1 MGAKLWIE
9 VKRHLIAS
17 VLGNEIPVRACCTV
31 LTPCP
36 CVVCACVLVFNLCLV
51 REREREGERV
61 ELGATLPLLRL
72 GHCADTLHRI
82 VSLLLPILTPAT
94 LLPLLLFSLLSFAPL
109 LLSFPRF
116 PMKLHAYVF
125 LCLLRMMQVYIIEC
139 TVVAGARFGS
149 VEHSWSIQ
157 ARFSKIADAHTYVKE
172 LVKRCL
178 PKTAYRQLPQFP
190 KKKLVGSRKVEVI
203 EERRVMIDAYFRA
216 LCAQGDFATLI
227 TIDQSDDAPVRT
239 HYTTFCV
246 SFWYSF
252 CFYSDVNF
260 LSHHFHF
267 SFFIVAAD

>member
-1 MGAKLWIE
+1 
-9 VKRHLIAS
+9 
-17 VLGNEIPVRACCTV
+17 
-31 LTPCP
+31 
-36 CVVCACVLVFNLCLV
+36 
-51 REREREGERV
+51 
-61 ELGATLPLLRL
+61 
-72 GHCADTLHRI
+72 
-82 VSLLLPILTPAT
+82 
-94 LLPLLLFSLLSFAPL
+94 
-109 LLSFPRF
+109 
-116 PMKLHAYVF
+116 MKLHAYVF
-125 LCLLRMMQVYIIEC
+125 LCLLRIMQVYIIEC

-246 SFWYSF
+246 FRFGYSF
-252 CFYSDVNF
+252 YLLSWGF
-260 LSHHFHF
+260 LSSF